1 MIGLKTFCCIIDTH
15 LSLLC
20 GCLLMDL
27 YHKAPRFSVFD
38 IRQLQLACLAYFTV
52 KDYAAF
58 RLFLAIL
65 KLFEGVDRDSEIPC
79 I

>member
-1 MIGLKTFCCIIDTH
+1 
-15 LSLLC
+15 
-20 GCLLMDL
+20 MDL
-27 YHKAPRFSVFD
+27 YHKALRFSVFD

>member
-1 MIGLKTFCCIIDTH
+1 MIGLESYCCVINPH

-20 GCLLMDL
+20 GCLLMEL
-27 YHKAPRFSVFD
+27 YHKVLRFSVFD
-38 IRQLQLACLAYFTV
+38 IRQLQLACLACLTV

-58 RLFLAIL
+58 RLFLAVL
-65 KLFEGVDRDSEIPC
+65 KLFEGVDSNSEIPC